1 MLSFG
6 TRKKY
11 SEEWT
16 EYDLL
21 EDLLESILED
31 EHGETVPLDA
41 TEKYGQL
48 RTGQQER
55 DEQEEEAFALLAAI
69 LEDDDKPC
77 DQDTIVHVENQP
89 PGIDPLEMKNLED
102 AAFALLEAMLE
113 DDDEPIDEDILFPPR
128 KFRQL
133 QHNESLMEAYVLV
146 DSIVQVG
153 RDLNRIEFTFHNI
166 RD

>member
-31 EHGETVPLDA
+31 EHGETVLWMPLKSTDNYVLNSRKE
-41 TEKYGQL
+41 TSRRRKRSHCSQRFL
-48 RTGQQER
+48 KMMTSHVIKI
-55 DEQEEEAFALLAAI
+55 LLSRG
-69 LEDDDKPC
+69 EP
-77 DQDTIVHVENQP
+77 T
-89 PGIDPLEMKNLED
+89 PGIALEMKNLED